1 MLSLFGDSLGN
12 IQSLKEVE
20 FWHGEDSEINVLR
33 EKLSELGFKPI
44 QNYSFKTWYKREEN

>member
-33 EKLSELGFKPI
+33 KKLSELGFKPI
-44 QNYSFKTWYKREEN
+44 QNN